1 MRLSA
6 QIAFLY
12 VCLSWVQ
19 PCGAQ
24 PYNVILGP
32 LNGYFV
38 SNKITL
44 NKGMNYMLF
53 TKPKM
58 FNRFFGVA
66 KTISNNIHYP
76 DFNKEWVMMLVLP
89 ETRHETS
96 IQFVQAIR
104 AGSVLHVYYKVKK
117 SYPLTYTITP
127 LQLALVPKMNEIKT
141 VMYYEGRKLMF
152 TDKIK

>member
-1 MRLSA
+1 MRLLTV
-6 QIAFLY
+6 IAFIFLL
-12 VCLSWVQ
+12 VARPQFLA
-19 PCGAQ
+19 AQ
-24 PYNVILGP
+24 PFNVLLGP
-32 LNGYFV
+32 LKGYFV

-58 FNRFFGVA
+58 FNRYFGVA
-66 KTISNNIHYP
+66 KTMSNNIHYP
-76 DFNKEWVMMLVLP
+76 DFNKEWVIMLALP
-89 ETRHETS
+89 ETRHETG
-96 IQFVQAIR
+96 IQLVHAIR

-127 LQLALVPKMNEIKT
+127 LELALVPKMNEIKT